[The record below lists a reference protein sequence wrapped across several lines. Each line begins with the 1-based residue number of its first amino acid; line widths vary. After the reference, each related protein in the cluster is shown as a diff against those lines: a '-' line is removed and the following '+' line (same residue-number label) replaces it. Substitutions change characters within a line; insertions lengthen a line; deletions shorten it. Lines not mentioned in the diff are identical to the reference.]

1 MKLATVIA
9 FCSSVALA
17 APAFACP
24 NHDQAETPKTA
35 EKAPAKTDQA
45 PAKEQPKQ
53 DTAKPA
59 DTAKAKTPAKDA
71 PKKGD
76 KVSLK

>member
-1 MKLATVIA
+1 MKTFLA
-9 FCSSVALA
+9 FCASVALA

-24 NHDQAETPKTA
+24 NMDHDQAETPKTA
-35 EKAPAKTDQA
+35 EKAPAKATD
-45 PAKEQPKQ
+45 KTKDQPKQ

-59 DTAKAKTPAKDA
+59 DTAKAKAPAKDA